1 MAKILPHCALIHA
14 KTYIGGSMYFGDF
27 DLDYARIAGLLHD
40 AGYQGYLSIEF
51 EGNAM
56 PSDGIP
62 ASVTQIRN
70 GLASIA

>member
-1 MAKILPHCALIHA
+1 
-14 KTYIGGSMYFGDF
+14 MYFGDF